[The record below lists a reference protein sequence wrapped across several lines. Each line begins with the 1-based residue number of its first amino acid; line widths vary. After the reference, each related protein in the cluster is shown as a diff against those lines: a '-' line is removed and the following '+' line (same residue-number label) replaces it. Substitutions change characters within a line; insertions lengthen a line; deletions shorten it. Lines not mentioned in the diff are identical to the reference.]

1 MRKYLDIAIS
11 FLMGALLLWLFTR
24 LAALN
29 GWATYDLGITQ
40 KLFLAAAELPIIIG
54 ITKLFFALSY
64 PVLFKYIDKDFDENQ
79 KWNALTQKERT
90 EQGLI
95 LWRWYLLCF
104 VLLVALQ

>member
-1 MRKYLDIAIS
+1 MRKYTDIVVS
-11 FLMGALLLWLFTR
+11 FSLGALLLWLFT
-24 LAALN
+24 AIAGTS

-54 ITKLFFALSY
+54 ITKLYFALSY
-64 PVLFKYIDKDFDENQ
+64 PVLFRYIDKDFDENK
-79 KWNALTQKERT
+79 KWNALTDRERT
-90 EQGLI
+90 LQGLL